1 MHISHTPAGSNTHTP
16 AAANESSASTRAQST
31 SKQHSAHYP
40 EKCQL
45 PCHIHGFSVVSCEK
59 LPEIDGWAWVLK
71 HDASGARLLYLQNDD
86 NNKAFAI
93 GFKTPPN
100 NNTGVFHIL
109 EHSVL
114 CGSKRYPVKEPF
126 VDLLKTS
133 MQTFL
138 NAMTFPDKT
147 LYPVAS
153 TNEKD
158 LMNLMS
164 VYLDAVF
171 HPAIYQKKAI
181 FEQEGWHYEL
191 KPNDPSCKENPATM
205 PDKDTHLCANGVV
218 YNEMKGALADASS
231 ILSVA
236 LLEGMFP
243 DTCYRFESGGTPRDI
258 PQLSYKEFLDNH
270 TAHYQLANSYSIIYG
285 NVHINDV
292 LAFINDT
299 YFAPVHD
306 EERKRAQERAH
317 AKLPA
322 YTPRSIEFQAP
333 TIQRNI
339 VRYGDIT
346 PDKSVIGG
354 AFLIGKF
361 SDHKRV
367 LATEILLDAL
377 FGSNEAPLK
386 RALLDAHVASEI
398 DVSVVDAIAQPYAV
412 VEAKGIGNLCPDEFY
427 TQLKKHVCAVLDAG
441 IDSAL
446 IEAALAHCEFI
457 MRERNFGCAD
467 GVVYAM
473 NVFNTWLYDDALAYE
488 YLKYEDIFKE
498 LHAQAHGSYFTT
510 LARELF
516 LENNHSALA
525 IVKPGEESY
534 GSDDAAFERT
544 KAALSADEKMQ
555 LVKQEEQLRVMQTQ
569 EDSAEDKAR
578 LPRLGTRDI
587 ENAHAEAPFEFLE
600 DAPLPTIR
608 HVLET
613 HGITYVYRHFD
624 ACHLHFDD
632 LPYLSIL
639 ALVMGKLDTQ
649 RHSAAQ
655 IDTLVQHYLGN
666 LSFYPVVYAQYVSE
680 QGERGKSAQQ
690 NLESNPSAD
699 AAQHGESAK
708 HEASAQ
714 AEGARAGKASA
725 LLAPRV
731 MFTVS
736 ASALEEFAPSL
747 TSLVNEVILE
757 TKFEDTARI
766 KAILEQKKLQME
778 QLFVESGHS
787 CAMARCRSYY
797 SQEGVA
803 NEALGGVDYYRSLC
817 ALLERFD
824 DEKDQLVQRLYTL
837 TRTLFCDE
845 NCTISFA
852 GSNAQYNAFWA
863 TQPQLNKHEYA
874 NPFVQSDSRHN
885 VIAGAQKSAVPT
897 QRMVI
902 PQPQIKQEAFIIP
915 GNVCYA
921 GQGYDLRL
929 LQLPYTGTWSVV
941 SRALTLDYLWNEV
954 RVKGGAYGVGL
965 SVSAPGF
972 MNFYSF
978 RDPHL
983 DQTLDHFKASA
994 AWLASYQ
1001 ASSEALEGF
1010 IVSSVAGIDAPEKA
1024 RQIICRHD
1032 ALFFQHKPA
1041 TIRAQYRSE
1050 IMDTTREMLHA
1061 AARALAEIATH
1072 DATCTFTSSKLLE
1085 NSKKHFDVHTLIT
1098 PQN

>member
-1 MHISHTPAGSNTHTP
+1 MLGTHMRISHTPASSNIHTS

-40 EKCQL
+40 EKCQI
-45 PCHIHGFSVVSCEK
+45 PSHIHGFSVVSCEK

-71 HDASGARLLYLQNDD
+71 HDASGARMLYLQNDD

-270 TAHYQLANSYSIIYG
+270 AAHYQLANSYSIIYG

-299 YFAPVHD
+299 YFTPVHD
-306 EERKRAQERAH
+306 EECNQAQERAS

-322 YTPRSIEFQAP
+322 YMPRSIEFQAP
-333 TIQRNI
+333 TIQRDI

-361 SDHKRV
+361 SDHKRII
-367 LATEILLDAL
+367 ATEILLDAL

-386 RALLDAHVASEI
+386 RALLDAQVASEI

-412 VEAKGIGNLCPDEFY
+412 VEAKGIGDLCPDEFY
-427 TQLKKHVCAVLDAG
+427 AQLTKHVCAVLDAG

-473 NVFNTWLYDDALAYE
+473 NVFNTWLYDDTLAYE

-516 LENNHSALA
+516 LENNHYALA

-544 KAALSADEKMQ
+544 KCALSADEKMQ
-555 LVKQEEQLRVMQTQ
+555 LVKQEEQLRALQTQ

-578 LPRLGTRDI
+578 LPHLGTGDI
-587 ENAHAEAPFEFLE
+587 ESAHAEAPFEFID

-624 ACHLHFDD
+624 ACHLQFDD

-639 ALVMGKLDTQ
+639 ALIMGKLDTQ

-666 LSFYPVVYAQYVSE
+666 LSFYPAVHAQYVPE
-680 QGERGKSAQQ
+680 QDAHDKNATQNKQAERAKYTQGE
-690 NLESNPSAD
+690 
-699 AAQHGESAK
+699 
-708 HEASAQ
+708 Q
-714 AEGARAGKASA
+714 AHTSTAHP
-725 LLAPRV
+725 LTTPRI

-736 ASALEEFAPSL
+736 ASALEEFSPAL
-747 TSLVNEVILE
+747 TSLVNEVLLE

-797 SQEGVA
+797 SQEGVVS
-803 NEALGGVDYYRSLC
+803 EALGGVDYYRSLC
-817 ALLERFD
+817 KLLERFD
-824 DEKDQLVQRLYTL
+824 NEKDQLVQRLYAL
-837 TRTLFCDE
+837 TAQLFCDD
-845 NCTISFA
+845 NCTLSFA
-852 GSNAQYNAFWA
+852 GSDEQYDAFWA

-885 VIAGAQKSAVPT
+885 VVACAQKRPIPT
-897 QRMVI
+897 QRMTI

-921 GQGYDLRL
+921 SQGYDLRL
-929 LQLPYTGTWSVV
+929 LQLPYKGTWSVV

-972 MNFYSF
+972 MNYYSF

-983 DQTLDHFKASA
+983 DQTLDHFKAA
-994 AWLASYQ
+994 ACWLQSYQ
-1001 ASSEALEGF
+1001 ANSEALEGF
-1010 IVSSVAGIDAPEKA
+1010 IVSSVASIDAPEKA

-1032 ALFFQHKPA
+1032 ALFFQNKPA
-1041 TIRAQYRSE
+1041 TIRARFRSE
-1050 IMDTTREMLHA
+1050 ILDTTLEMLHSS
-1061 AARALAEIATH
+1061 ARALTEITTH
-1072 DATCTFTSSKLLE
+1072 NATCTFTSSKLLE